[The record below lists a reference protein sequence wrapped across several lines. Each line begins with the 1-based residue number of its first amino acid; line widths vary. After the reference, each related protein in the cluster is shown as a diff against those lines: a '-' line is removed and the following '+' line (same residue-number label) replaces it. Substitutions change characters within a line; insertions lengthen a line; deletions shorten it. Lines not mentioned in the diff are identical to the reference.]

1 MSDACGILIGGSPST
16 GSSVLVNV
24 LNRHPELAAGPET
37 YLFIHPDL
45 YREWDRYGHYLL
57 KRDRF
62 RGLKSIG
69 WFRKNGADL
78 LLPEYGWDPAGLAAL
93 LNRSASFPEFVEG
106 YFSTAMTRKG
116 ATQWIEKSPS
126 NSLAFPD
133 FLKFFPEGKVIHTT
147 RNPYDAVASLIARG
161 HSPWYAAGAFVLNA
175 AMALRSAEHPRYR
188 LLRYEDWLLDPQK
201 ELRQVLNFLEL
212 DWREGLL
219 TPSSSEL
226 GEEVRME
233 GWLSNEKG
241 ALSRDSIGRFARL
254 PAGDRH
260 QVVQA
265 LQAFELTPAY
275 AKKWDLQ
282 HRNIRSIAPT
292 LGYELERSTGK
303 SVNFT
308 LQRLEDWWSRTWRWY
323 PTGLLHYPA
332 QSATPPKKNQSPNK
346 PINQ

>member
-147 RNPYDAVASLIARG
+147 RNPYDAVASLIARTFALVCGRGFCAQCG
-161 HSPWYAAGAFVLNA
+161 HGL
-175 AMALRSAEHPRYR
+175 ALC
-188 LLRYEDWLLDPQK
+188 
-201 ELRQVLNFLEL
+201 
-212 DWREGLL
+212 
-219 TPSSSEL
+219 
-226 GEEVRME
+226 
-233 GWLSNEKG
+233 
-241 ALSRDSIGRFARL
+241 
-254 PAGDRH
+254 
-260 QVVQA
+260 
-265 LQAFELTPAY
+265 
-275 AKKWDLQ
+275 
-282 HRNIRSIAPT
+282 
-292 LGYELERSTGK
+292 
-303 SVNFT
+303 
-308 LQRLEDWWSRTWRWY
+308 
-323 PTGLLHYPA
+323 
-332 QSATPPKKNQSPNK
+332 
-346 PINQ
+346 